1 MSTPTTSTR
10 PPLVWL
16 LADDKAGHRS
26 QLRGLAKRLTELAGA
41 DCHWVEMAERPVSL
55 WQCWRGANVAPELP
69 APDLV
74 VSAGSAVQRALLASR
89 RYFGCFGIALSKP
102 NFPYRWL
109 DAAIVPQHD
118 APPASPHILATRGV
132 LNVVEPSTHSEADR
146 RGLILIGGLSKHF
159 GWDSPALVE
168 QVAALCREAPDWHWT
183 LTDSR
188 RTPPDFLPAL
198 AALALPNLTVISH
211 ADTPLSWLPAQLAG
225 CSRVWVTPD
234 SVSMVYEAIT
244 SGAPTGLF
252 TLPAASRGR
261 IVGGLQQLIDEGL
274 ATPFE
279 RRAELGCNAPR
290 PPLWEA
296 DRAARWLLQRL
307 FPAVP
312 LLPAAPMK
320 ESVR

>member
-1 MSTPTTSTR
+1 MSDHKRTPT
-10 PPLVWL
+10 PPSVWL

-26 QLRGLAKRLTELAGA
+26 QLRGLAKRLTELADA
-41 DCHWVEMAERPVSL
+41 DCHWVEMEQRPVSL

-89 RYFGCFGIALSKP
+89 RYFGCYAVALSKP
-102 NFPYRWL
+102 NFPYGWL

-118 APPASPHILATRGV
+118 RPPARPHILPTRGV
-132 LNVVEPSTHSEADR
+132 LNVIAPTERDR
-146 RGLILIGGLSKHF
+146 ASREGLLLIGGVSKHF
-159 GWDSPALVE
+159 GWDSAALA
-168 QVAALCREAPDWHWT
+168 QQQIATLCRESPDWHWT

-188 RTPPDFLPAL
+188 RTPADFLPAL
-198 AALALPNLTVISH
+198 AALGLPNLTPISH
-211 ADTPLSWLPAQLAG
+211 AATPLNWLPEQLAR

-252 TLPAASRGR
+252 ELPEASRGR
-261 IVGGLQQLIDEGL
+261 IVGGLQQLVESGL
-274 ATPFE
+274 ATPFS
-279 RRAELGCNAPR
+279 RRAELDQTAPR
-290 PPLWEA
+290 PQLWEA

-307 FPAVP
+307 FPALP
-312 LLPAAPMK
+312 LK
-320 ESVR
+320 ESD